1 MRTLIRSR
9 LQRIR
14 KSLARAWRF
23 LLDQDYYQKQGH
35 GFKRSIE
42 MARDTVYR

>member
-1 MRTLIRSR
+1 MRGLIRAR

-14 KSLARAWRF
+14 KSLVRTWRF

-35 GFKRSIE
+35 TFRESVQL
-42 MARDTVYR
+42 ARDTVYR